1 MLGGVVITE
10 PWLCGGMADNGALSL
25 HFYYDMKKEK
35 GELLGSIPSFP
46 ILTYKRDTSWH
57 LKRDV

>member
-1 MLGGVVITE
+1 MLGVIIAE

-46 ILTYKRDTSWH
+46 I
-57 LKRDV
+57 